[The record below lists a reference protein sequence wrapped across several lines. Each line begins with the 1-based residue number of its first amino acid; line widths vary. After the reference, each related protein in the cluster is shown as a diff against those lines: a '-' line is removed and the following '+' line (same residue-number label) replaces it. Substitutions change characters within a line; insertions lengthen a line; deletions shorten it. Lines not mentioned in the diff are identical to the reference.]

1 MTAASDEDAARYD
14 ARGSRVVVMGATPE
28 SAPPRIDVISEVV
41 DLSFADTTDA
51 LADVLPG
58 ADVVFAWRPRSSLL
72 RPAWPKADSV
82 KWIQTASA
90 GVDALL
96 FPELV
101 ESHVV
106 VTNARG
112 IFDRAIAEF
121 VMGTMLAFAKGLPGM
136 LQRQARKAWEHR
148 DTETLSGKRVLVA
161 GVGSIGRE
169 IGRVCAA
176 FGMTVR
182 GVGSTA
188 RGRDDVFRIIY
199 GPDELAEACRW
210 ADYVVD
216 SLPGTEKT
224 KHLFDEK
231 VISAMRPTARFVNI
245 GRGSTVEE
253 AALVDALQEGRLA
266 GAALDVFE
274 HEPLPAE
281 SPLWEMP
288 NVIVSPHLAG
298 DFAGFREAVVELF
311 VQNLERY
318 LTGLPLENVVDKQ
331 RGYVPS

>member
-1 MTAASDEDAARYD
+1 
-14 ARGSRVVVMGATPE
+14 MGATADAP
-28 SAPPRIDVISEVV
+28 PPRIDVVSEVV
-41 DLSFADTTDA
+41 ALSFADTSET

-58 ADVVFAWRPRSSLL
+58 ADVVLAWRPHSSLL
-72 RPAWPKADSV
+72 RPVWPKADAV

-101 ESHVV
+101 DSHVV

-121 VMGTMLAFAKGLPGM
+121 VLGTMLAFAKGLAGM
-136 LQRQARKAWEHR
+136 LHRQARREWEHR

-169 IGRVCAA
+169 IGRLCGA

-188 RGRDDVFRIIY
+188 RGKDDVFRIVY
-199 GPDELAEACRW
+199 GPDELADACRW
-210 ADYVVD
+210 ADYIVNA
-216 SLPGTEKT
+216 LPGTEGT
-224 KHLFDEK
+224 KHLFDDK

-245 GRGSTVEE
+245 GRGTTVDE
-253 AALVDALQEGRLA
+253 AALVGALRDERLA
-266 GAALDVFE
+266 AAALDVFE
-274 HEPLPAE
+274 REPLPPD
-281 SPLWEMP
+281 SPLWELP

-298 DFAGFREAVVELF
+298 DFAGFREAIVELF

>member
-1 MTAASDEDAARYD
+1 MTSAADETTGTRP
-14 ARGSRVVVMGATPE
+14 RSRVVVMGATADAP
-28 SAPPRIDVISEVV
+28 PPRIDVVSEVV
-41 DLSFADTTDA
+41 ALSFADTSEA

-58 ADVVFAWRPRSSLL
+58 ADVVLAWRPRSSLL
-72 RPAWPKADSV
+72 RPVWPKADAV

-121 VMGTMLAFAKGLPGM
+121 VLGTMLAFAKGLPGM
-136 LQRQARKAWEHR
+136 LDRQARREWEHR

-169 IGRVCAA
+169 IGRLCGA

-188 RGRDDVFRIIY
+188 RGRDDVFRIVY
-199 GPDELAEACRW
+199 GPDELAEGCRW
-210 ADYVVD
+210 ADYIVNA
-216 SLPGTEKT
+216 LPGTEGT
-224 KHLFDEK
+224 KHLFDDK

-245 GRGSTVEE
+245 GRGTTVDE
-253 AALVDALQEGRLA
+253 AALVGALHDERLA

-274 HEPLPAE
+274 REPLPPD
-281 SPLWEMP
+281 SPLWGLP
-288 NVIVSPHLAG
+288 NIIVSPHLAG
-298 DFAGFREAVVELF
+298 DFAGFREAIVELF

>member
-1 MTAASDEDAARYD
+1 VTSAADETTGTPPR
-14 ARGSRVVVMGATPE
+14 SRVVVMGATADAP
-28 SAPPRIDVISEVV
+28 PPRIDVVSDVV
-41 DLSFADTTDA
+41 ALSFADTSEA

-58 ADVVFAWRPRSSLL
+58 ADVVLAWTPRSSLL
-72 RPAWPKADSV
+72 RPVWPRADAV

-121 VMGTMLAFAKGLPGM
+121 VLGTMLAFAKGLPGM
-136 LQRQARKAWEHR
+136 LHRQARREWDHR

-169 IGRVCAA
+169 IGRLCGT

-188 RGRDDVFRIIY
+188 RGKDDVFRIVY
-199 GPDELAEACRW
+199 GPDELADACRW
-210 ADYVVD
+210 ADYIVNA
-216 SLPGTEKT
+216 LPGTEGT
-224 KHLFDEK
+224 KHLFDDK
-231 VISAMRPTARFVNI
+231 VISAMQPTARFVNV
-245 GRGSTVEE
+245 GRGTTVDE
-253 AALVDALQEGRLA
+253 AALVGALRDERLA

-274 HEPLPAE
+274 REPLPLD
-281 SPLWEMP
+281 SPLWELP
-288 NVIVSPHLAG
+288 NVIVSPHIAG
-298 DFAGFREAVVELF
+298 DFAGFREAIVELF

>member
-1 MTAASDEDAARYD
+1 
-14 ARGSRVVVMGATPE
+14 MGATADAP
-28 SAPPRIDVISEVV
+28 PPRIDVVSEVV
-41 DLSFADTTDA
+41 ALSFADTSEA
-51 LADVLPG
+51 LADVLQG
-58 ADVVFAWRPRSSLL
+58 ADVVLAWRPRSSLL
-72 RPAWPKADSV
+72 RPVWPKADGV

-112 IFDRAIAEF
+112 IFDRAIGEF
-121 VMGTMLAFAKGLPGM
+121 VLGAMLAFAKGLPGM
-136 LQRQARKAWEHR
+136 LDRQARREWEHR

-169 IGRVCAA
+169 IGRLCGA

-188 RGRDDVFRIIY
+188 RGKDDVFRIVY
-199 GPDELAEACRW
+199 GPAELAEACRW
-210 ADYVVD
+210 ADYIVNA
-216 SLPGTEKT
+216 LPGTEGT
-224 KHLFDEK
+224 KHLFDGK

-245 GRGSTVEE
+245 GRGTTVDE
-253 AALVDALQEGRLA
+253 AALVGALRDERLA

-274 HEPLPAE
+274 QEPLPPDSA
-281 SPLWEMP
+281 LWELP

-298 DFAGFREAVVELF
+298 DFAGFREAIV
-311 VQNLERY
+311 
-318 LTGLPLENVVDKQ
+318 ENVVDKQ

>member
-1 MTAASDEDAARYD
+1 
-14 ARGSRVVVMGATPE
+14 MGATADAP
-28 SAPPRIDVISEVV
+28 PPRIDVVSEVV
-41 DLSFADTTDA
+41 DLSYADTSER

-58 ADVVFAWRPRSSLL
+58 ADVVLAWRPHSSLL
-72 RPAWPKADSV
+72 GPAWPKADAV

-121 VMGTMLAFAKGLPGM
+121 VLGTMLAFAKGLPGM
-136 LQRQARKAWEHR
+136 LDRQARREWEHR
-148 DTETLSGKRVLVA
+148 DTETLTGKRVLIA

-169 IGRVCAA
+169 IGRLCGA

-182 GVGSTA
+182 GVASTA
-188 RGRDDVFRIIY
+188 RGRDDVFRIVY
-199 GPDELAEACRW
+199 GPDELAEGCRW
-210 ADYVVD
+210 ADYIVNA
-216 SLPGTEKT
+216 LPGTEGT
-224 KHLFDEK
+224 KHLFDDK

-245 GRGSTVEE
+245 GRGSTVDE
-253 AALVDALQEGRLA
+253 AALVGALRDERLA

-274 HEPLPAE
+274 REPLPPD
-281 SPLWEMP
+281 SPLWELP
-288 NVIVSPHLAG
+288 NAIVSPHLAG
-298 DFAGFREAVVELF
+298 DFAGFREAIVELF

>member
-1 MTAASDEDAARYD
+1 VNSAADETTGTRP
-14 ARGSRVVVMGATPE
+14 RSRVVVMGATADAP
-28 SAPPRIDVISEVV
+28 PPRIDVVSEVV
-41 DLSFADTTDA
+41 ALSFADTSEA

-58 ADVVFAWRPRSSLL
+58 ADVVLAWRPRSSLL
-72 RPAWPKADSV
+72 RPVWPKADAV

-121 VMGTMLAFAKGLPGM
+121 VLGTMLAFAKGLPRM
-136 LQRQARKAWEHR
+136 LDRQAQREWEHR
-148 DTETLSGKRVLVA
+148 DTEMLSGKRVLVA

-169 IGRVCAA
+169 IGRLCGA

-188 RGRDDVFRIIY
+188 RGRDDVFRIVY

-210 ADYVVD
+210 ADYIVNA
-216 SLPGTEKT
+216 LPGTEGT
-224 KHLFDEK
+224 KHLFDDK
-231 VISAMRPTARFVNI
+231 VISAMQPTARFVNI
-245 GRGSTVEE
+245 GRGNTVDE
-253 AALVDALQEGRLA
+253 ASLVGALRDERLA

-274 HEPLPAE
+274 REPLPPD
-281 SPLWEMP
+281 SPLWELP

-298 DFAGFREAVVELF
+298 DFAGFREAIVELF

>member
-1 MTAASDEDAARYD
+1 
-14 ARGSRVVVMGATPE
+14 MGATADAP
-28 SAPPRIDVISEVV
+28 PPRIDVVSEVV
-41 DLSFADTTDA
+41 ALSFADTSET

-58 ADVVFAWRPRSSLL
+58 ADVVLAWTPRSSLL
-72 RPAWPKADSV
+72 RPVWPKADAV

-101 ESHVV
+101 DSHVV

-121 VMGTMLAFAKGLPGM
+121 VLGTMLAFAKGLAGM
-136 LQRQARKAWEHR
+136 LHRQARREWEHR

-169 IGRVCAA
+169 IGRLCGA

-188 RGRDDVFRIIY
+188 RGKDDVFRIVY
-199 GPDELAEACRW
+199 GPDELADACRW
-210 ADYVVD
+210 ADYIVNA
-216 SLPGTEKT
+216 LPGTEGT
-224 KHLFDEK
+224 KHLFDDK

-245 GRGSTVEE
+245 GRGTTVDE
-253 AALVDALQEGRLA
+253 AALVGALRDERLA
-266 GAALDVFE
+266 AAALDVFE
-274 HEPLPAE
+274 REPLPPD
-281 SPLWEMP
+281 SPLWELP

-298 DFAGFREAVVELF
+298 DFAGFREAIVELF